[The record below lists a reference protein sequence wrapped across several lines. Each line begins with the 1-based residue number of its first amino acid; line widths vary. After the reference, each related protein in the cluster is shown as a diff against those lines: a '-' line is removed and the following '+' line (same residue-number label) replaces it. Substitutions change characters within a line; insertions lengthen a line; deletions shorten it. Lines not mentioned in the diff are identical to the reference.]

1 MHQLIII
8 LCLSVTPDIILSC
21 EVLNVFQM
29 RTGDRVTDLTANIQ
43 LSITTLQFVINTF
56 SPLSDER
63 GHKY

>member
-21 EVLNVFQM
+21 EVVNVFQM
-29 RTGDRVTDLTANIQ
+29 RTSDRVTDLTANIQ